1 MKGGNLNLIGESK
14 SKLFY
19 GYIIAAAG
27 FSIMMVIHGTYNTF
41 GVFFN
46 PLLTYFNLA
55 RATLSGASSFAF
67 LTMGIMAIVIGTM
80 TDRFGPRVIMTIC
93 ASLFGTGL
101 LLLSHVAAVWQIYLF
116 YIVVGMGLSA
126 GDVVPL
132 SVIVRWF
139 VKKRGVMS
147 GIMKVGTGLGMMVI
161 PLVANWLITTYGW
174 RTAYTV
180 HGIIV
185 LAVVIPLAQLLRRDP
200 RQIGQMPDGEKQ
212 AQTDGLDLG
221 EQGLSLRE
229 AIHTGQFWMVC
240 AFYLTILFCV
250 QTTLVHIVPHAIDLG
265 LTAATAAGT
274 VAIIG
279 GASMVGRLVMGFTGD
294 RIGSK
299 RAMVTCFLI
308 LVSAL
313 IWLQWARELWM
324 LYLFAAVYGFSHGG
338 FFALISPL
346 IAGLFG
352 TRSQGTLLGVV
363 IFSGTLGGS
372 AGPFV
377 AGTVFD
383 VTGSYRI
390 AFLILLTLAIVGLTL
405 ASLLRPLAKRV

>member
-1 MKGGNLNLIGESK
+1 MKGRNLNLIDETK
-14 SKLFY
+14 PKLFY
-19 GYIIAAAG
+19 GYIIVAAG
-27 FSIMMVIHGTYNTF
+27 FSIMMIIHGTYNVF

-46 PLLTYFNLA
+46 SLLAEFSLA

-67 LTMGIMAIVIGTM
+67 LTMGITAIVIGTL
-80 TDRFGPRVIMTIC
+80 TDRFGPRVIMTAC
-93 ASLFGTGL
+93 ALFFGAGYL
-101 LLLSHVAAVWQIYLF
+101 LMSHAGAVWQIYLF
-116 YIVVGMGLSA
+116 YIVIGSGLSA

-147 GIMKVGTGLGMMVI
+147 GIMKVGTGLGMMVM

-185 LAVVIPLAQLLRRDP
+185 LAAVIPLAQLLKRDP
-200 RQIGQMPDGEKQ
+200 RQIGQLPDGERQ
-212 AQTDGLDLG
+212 PQSDGSDLG

-229 AIHTGQFWMVC
+229 ASRTGQFWMVC
-240 AFYLTILFCV
+240 GFYLTILFCA
-250 QTTLVHIVPHAIDLG
+250 QTTVVHIVPHAIDLG
-265 LTAATAAGT
+265 FTAAIAAGT

-299 RAMVTCFLI
+299 RAMVVCFMI

-324 LYLFAAVYGFSHGG
+324 LYLFAAVYGFGHGG

-372 AGPFV
+372 IGPFV

-383 VTGSYRI
+383 VTGSYRL
-390 AFLILLTLAIVGLTL
+390 AFLILLTLAVIGLTL
-405 ASLLRPLAKRV
+405 ALLLKPLGKRG